1 MSTNKNK
8 KRNLNMGF
16 NIAIDGPSGAGKSTI
31 AKKAAERLGIIYIDT
46 GAMYRAIGLYI
57 YRIGADAD
65 DAAAVAENV
74 SGANV
79 SITYE
84 NGERQVWLNGE
95 NVSDEIRKEHIGR
108 IASKVSAVKEV
119 REHLLKLQKDFAS
132 QNDVIMDGRDIGTC
146 ILPNADVKI
155 FLTAS
160 SDVRAKRRCDELN
173 AKGQQADFE
182 QIKKDIEERDYR
194 DSHRELSPLRRAKDA
209 ALLDT
214 SDMNIEQ
221 ATEAV
226 LKLIEGKR

>member
-1 MSTNKNK
+1 
-8 KRNLNMGF
+8 MGF